1 MRKRLKIMKLK
12 LLGLIFIW
20 ASLFYLAPV
29 WASEDSA
36 EYPFPD
42 GFNFDDLP
50 EIEELAPPEVFV
62 ESNSLKAESSTQEDL
77 VENSKDKTKV
87 EEIKNKNITNITKPN
102 KDISLET
109 LMLSKTTPSLEVLE
123 QNTKTSKEPIFIPK
137 RPDINTQQEDTFEKN
152 KTLTE
157 TLKIESKDKSK
168 NVLEG
173 TWVEKIT
180 SSNPLSL
187 MGIETK
193 DSDNNKQESQL
204 EELVKKSRNKDKSG
218 KSNAS
223 VFDISGVMLRMNLKQ
238 VERTLEN
245 RGFRRINAKF
255 EIPNFIKWRNEE
267 TCRNQGIVGYERLE
281 ACVISMAKKD
291 GHQYLQYIKYAKFDS
306 KEEIEVYFTSNFTE
320 NKVYKIVYKSTIAS
334 ITGNSPKATYIR
346 NIKVYDFWK
355 KINQKYGQPDN
366 KTNVT
371 WGLGGDKPFLKA
383 STGNLLL
390 EDPMFREM
398 DYTRMS
404 REDQRFINSEFYNF

>member
-1 MRKRLKIMKLK
+1 MRKRLIVMKLK
-12 LLGLIFIW
+12 LLGLIFVW
-20 ASLFYLAPV
+20 ASLFCLAPV

-42 GFNFDDLP
+42 DFNFDELP
-50 EIEELAPPEVFV
+50 EIEELPPPSVTVATAPSTEDTKNQEEATSKVEDVKSDILPSIDTSESQPSPEKLIFDEPEV
-62 ESNSLKAESSTQEDL
+62 ET
-77 VENSKDKTKV
+77 
-87 EEIKNKNITNITKPN
+87 TNQDNTIN
-102 KDISLET
+102 
-109 LMLSKTTPSLEVLE
+109 TPEP
-123 QNTKTSKEPIFIPK
+123 PIFIPK
-137 RPDINTQQEDTFEKN
+137 RPDIKAQNEDAFEEN
-152 KTLTE
+152 KSLTD
-157 TLKIESKDKSK
+157 TLKAESANEPK

-173 TWVEKIT
+173 TWVEKLT
-180 SSNPLSL
+180 SSNPLSV
-187 MGIETK
+187 MGIE
-193 DSDNNKQESQL
+193 SGNISENKTENQL

-223 VFDISGVMLRMNLKQ
+223 VFDISGVMLRMNLNQ

-245 RGFRRINAKF
+245 RGFRKINAKF

-334 ITGNSPKATYIR
+334 ITGNSPKAIYIR

-355 KINQKYGQPDN
+355 KINQKYGHPDN

-404 REDQRFINSEFYNF
+404 REDQRFINSDFYNF

>member
-1 MRKRLKIMKLK
+1 MVMKLK
-12 LLGLIFIW
+12 LLCITSILV
-20 ASLFYLAPV
+20 SLLYFAPV
-29 WASEDSA
+29 RASEDSG

-50 EIEELAPPEVFV
+50 EIEELPPPEGFV
-62 ESNSLKAESSTQEDL
+62 EPNTLKAESSNKEDL
-77 VENSKDKTKV
+77 VENIKEKTKV
-87 EEIKNKNITNITKPN
+87 EKTNSEKFSNPTEPN
-102 KDISLET
+102 KDTSLET
-109 LMLSKTTPSLEVLE
+109 LMLSKTTPSPEVTE
-123 QNTKTSKEPIFIPK
+123 QNTKTSEEPIFIPK
-137 RPDINTQQEDTFEKN
+137 RPDINTQQDDAFEKD

-157 TLKIESKDKSK
+157 TLKTESNNQPKS
-168 NVLEG
+168 VLEG

-187 MGIETK
+187 MGVETK
-193 DSDNNKQESQL
+193 DGDNNKQESQL

-334 ITGNSPKATYIR
+334 ITGNSPKAIYIR

-355 KINQKYGQPDN
+355 KINQKYGHPDN